1 MINEAMRLPVV
12 AGSFYPEDKEK
23 LIDLIRSCFLS
34 KFGPGH
40 MPGKKEKGVSA
51 VIVPHA
57 GYFYSGPCAAF
68 AYKAISESI
77 NPDLFVLLGPS
88 HSGFMS
94 CVSLQDWVT
103 PMGVVKADRDFG
115 RKFIA
120 NSGLL
125 QDSDAH
131 KNEHSIEVQL
141 PFLQF
146 IVDNPLILP
155 VMIAENCDYKKVAD
169 ALKKTVAET
178 GKKIIIIC
186 SSDFTHLGSNY
197 GFVPFHKRV
206 KENMHALDAGAID
219 KIRAVSPEGFLDYID
234 KTKAT
239 ICGRWPIAVLLHYL
253 KKSDVRLLKY
263 YTSADI
269 TESEYDTAVGYA
281 SIEFR

>member
-1 MINEAMRLPVV
+1 MRLPVV
-12 AGSFYPEDKEK
+12 AGSFYPDDKEK

-34 KFGPGH
+34 KFGPGK

-68 AYKAISESI
+68 AYKAIAESV

-88 HSGFMS
+88 HSSFIS
-94 CVSLQDWVT
+94 CVSLQDWMT
-103 PMGVVKADRDFG
+103 PLGVVKADKDFG

-120 NSGLL
+120 NSGLP
-125 QDSDAH
+125 QDGDAH

-146 IVDNPLILP
+146 SVDNPLILP
-155 VMIAENCDYKKVAD
+155 VMIAEGCDYSKVAD
-169 ALKKTVAET
+169 ALRKTIAET
-178 GKKIIIIC
+178 GKRVIVIC

-197 GFVPFHKRV
+197 GFAPFSKRI
-206 KENMHALDAGAID
+206 KENMYALDAGAID
-219 KIRAVSPEGFLDYID
+219 KIHAVNPEGFLDYID

-239 ICGRWPIAVLLHYL
+239 ICGRWPVAVLLRFL
-253 KKSDVRLLKY
+253 KKADVRLLKY

-269 TESEYDTAVGYA
+269 TESDYDTAVGYA

>member
-1 MINEAMRLPVV
+1 MRLPVV
-12 AGSFYPEDKEK
+12 AGSFYPDDKEK
-23 LIDLIRSCFLS
+23 LIDAIRSCFLS

-57 GYFYSGPCAAF
+57 GYFYSGPCASF
-68 AYKAISESI
+68 AYKAVAESF
-77 NPDLFVLLGPS
+77 NPDLFVILGPS

-103 PMGVVKADRDFG
+103 PIGVVKADKDFG

-125 QDSDAH
+125 QDSEAH

-146 IVDNPLILP
+146 IADNPVILP
-155 VMIAENCDYKKVAD
+155 VMIAENCDYRRVAD
-169 ALKKTVAET
+169 ALKKTIAET
-178 GKKIIIIC
+178 GKKVIIIC
-186 SSDFTHLGSNY
+186 SSDFTHLGNSY
-197 GFVPFHKRV
+197 GFVPFTKRV
-206 KENMHALDAGAID
+206 KENMYALDAGAID
-219 KIRAVSPEGFLDYID
+219 KIRAVGPESFLDYID

-239 ICGRWPIAVLLHYL
+239 VCGKNPIAVLLYFL
-253 KKSDVRLLKY
+253 KKADVRLLKY

-281 SIEFR
+281 AIEFK

>member
-1 MINEAMRLPVV
+1 MRLPVV
-12 AGSFYPEDKEK
+12 AGSFYPDDKEK

-34 KFGPGH
+34 KFGPGK
-40 MPGKKEKGVSA
+40 MPGKKMQSVNA

-68 AYKAISESI
+68 AYHAVAESV

-88 HSGFMS
+88 HSGFIS
-94 CVSLQDWVT
+94 CVSLQDWMT
-103 PMGVVKADRDFG
+103 PLGIVKADKDFG
-115 RKFIA
+115 KKFIA
-120 NSGLL
+120 NSGLP
-125 QDSDAH
+125 QDGEAH
-131 KNEHSIEVQL
+131 KSEHSIEVQI

-146 IVDNPLILP
+146 IVDNPVILP
-155 VMIAENCDYKKVAD
+155 IMIAENCDCKKVAD
-169 ALKKTVAET
+169 ALRKTVEET
-178 GKKIIIIC
+178 GKRIIIIC
-186 SSDFTHLGSNY
+186 SSDFTHLGENY
-197 GFVPFHKRV
+197 GFVPFTKRI
-206 KENMHALDAGAID
+206 KENMYALDTGAID
-219 KIRAVSPEGFLDYID
+219 KIRLVNPESFLDYVD

-281 SIEFR
+281 SIAFR